1 MPHVAKENIQ
11 HVHTALLS
19 ELGHVPLSDVWLNE
33 CIVHLCSLYP
43 MLVSDR
49 DQLLHHVRA
58 QLLVS
63 DLVQSMDRGSLQ
75 FHEYSNAFVQ
85 VVGIMDVGV
94 PAQSLYD
101 AWISRETEP
110 STPLPRGMLRLE
122 LSDGFVQQPVV
133 AYEYE
138 PIPNLNLFACLGT
151 KLILHHPIQDRGIL
165 LLSPQS
171 VCVLGGT
178 IPELDSHAA
187 LAQRICAP
195 LNKDLSAHNILR
207 RDPVTTQQS
216 AQTSDNNS
224 FQSESKFIQ
233 GVENK
238 KQANMETIL
247 LDDDDDGSDVLLMD
261 AELAIREAERAHVH
275 SPASSL
281 LQKLH
286 DTSKSTQSATP
297 SSSYPEPTS
306 ISINHA
312 HDKLFVPNRGTSMS
326 QSSSTYLV
334 SSDVE
339 DAGGPTKT
347 QTYIAISDDSDEA

>member
-1 MPHVAKENIQ
+1 MPHVAQEHIQ
-11 HVHTALLS
+11 HVHNALLS

-33 CIVHLCSLYP
+33 CIAHLCSLYP
-43 MLVSDR
+43 TLVSNR
-49 DQLLHHVRA
+49 AQLLHHVRA

-75 FHEYSNAFVQ
+75 FQKYSHAFVQ

-101 AWISRETEP
+101 AWVSRETEP
-110 STPLPRGMLRLE
+110 STPFPRGMLRLE
-122 LSDGFVQQPVV
+122 LSDGFVQQPVM

-138 PIPNLNLFACLGT
+138 PIPNLNLLTCLGT
-151 KLILHHPIQDRGIL
+151 KLLLRHPIQERGIL

-195 LNKDLSAHNILR
+195 LNKDVSTLKIPQHH
-207 RDPVTTQQS
+207 PVTSQRSVQS
-216 AQTSDNNS
+216 SENNS
-224 FQSESKFIQ
+224 VQPESKPSQ
-233 GVENK
+233 RVESQ
-238 KQANMETIL
+238 KQATKETIL
-247 LDDDDDGSDVLLMD
+247 LDDDDDDNDVLLMD
-261 AELAIREAERAHVH
+261 AELAIREAERTHTH

-281 LQKLH
+281 LQKLY
-286 DTSKSTQSATP
+286 DAPKSTPSATP
-297 SSSYPEPTS
+297 PSSHPAPTS
-306 ISINHA
+306 TFTNPASN
-312 HDKLFVPNRGTSMS
+312 KLLVPKRGTPMS
-326 QSSSTYLV
+326 QSSSIYLV

-339 DAGGPTKT
+339 DAVGPSNRH
-347 QTYIAISDDSDEA
+347 TYIAISDDSDEA